1 MICKNAFKCTFLH
14 YSDAPFELQ
23 QVILTTSSCLKMAGM
38 KACCH
43 LAAKQLYLRKWLLS
57 MCAVFF
63 FKKEERSERSVVFS
77 FNCCVFKATRLCISE
92 LMH

>member
-43 LAAKQLYLRKWLLS
+43 LAAKQLYLRKWLLTV
-57 MCAVFF
+57 CAGFF
-63 FKKEERSERSVVFS
+63 LRKKSAQNAQLFFLLTVVYS
-77 FNCCVFKATRLCISE
+77 RLQDCI
-92 LMH
+92 LAN

>member
-57 MCAVFF
+57 VCAFF
-63 FKKEERSERSVVFS
+63 FLRKKSAQKAQLFFLLTVVYS
-77 FNCCVFKATRLCISE
+77 RLQDCVLAN
-92 LMH
+92 

>member
-43 LAAKQLYLRKWLLS
+43 LAAKQLAAQ
-57 MCAVFF
+57 CVCVFF
-63 FKKEERSERSVVFS
+63 FKKEERSEGSVVFS
-77 FNCCVFKATRLCISE
+77 FNCCVFKATRLCIRE